1 MKKILVVEDT
11 EDHLQ
16 IIKLILE
23 QHNYTILTESNG
35 KKGLLSA
42 QNQLPDLMLLDV
54 MLPELNGYEVCKI
67 LKSEEKTK
75 NIPILMLSVRS
86 SQEDI
91 DAGLNAGAN
100 EYMTKP
106 FNLDE
111 LLSKVKKYLGEG

>member
-35 KKGLLSA
+35 KTGLLSA
-42 QNQLPDLMLLDV
+42 QNQLPDLILLDV

-75 NIPILMLSVRS
+75 NIPIIMLSVRS

-111 LLSKVKKYLGEG
+111 LLAKVKKHLGEG